1 MLWKLKKK
9 NKKKKKEPNKK
20 KYPSI
25 FIGLIAVV
33 SVVKMENSIPNTD
46 KIYCPCV
53 EESEML
59 GHPSEALGVLVWH
72 KGMHRP
78 IVSPLSPL
86 TLGTGAVIFCHLKLK
101 AKK

>member
-1 MLWKLKKK
+1 
-9 NKKKKKEPNKK
+9 
-20 KYPSI
+20 
-25 FIGLIAVV
+25 
-33 SVVKMENSIPNTD
+33 
-46 KIYCPCV
+46 
-53 EESEML
+53 ML